1 MDIIDSKHFETSKH
15 CQTLFAGQTSVAIV
29 AWWMCLSHLQTR
41 PTSSHVK
48 CCSVF
53 FNVFHPRQV
62 AEITWHST
70 TALLPSVPVAAD
82 GLPREPQASAC
93 TSPRGWGDVNFDG
106 QLCWYYMILS
116 LLYHLAK
123 FPQSELCHTFM
134 IFDVGRAFITHQS
147 VHTLDLLW
155 THFGPSAISISRSR
169 LFRHFCSRPS
179 HFLFFRASAPVKP
192 SSSMLS
198 KSSWPPQ
205 HQQSVSMRL
214 CEIYLKLIEIL
225 HPIPSSWNFSRIL
238 KIYSSHFEY
247 SIEKPQIEGL
257 SKPVSNF
264 INFGYTCALS
274 WICTCAV
281 FMFCP
286 ATHWFVLWNLNGLGL
301 SSIIQE
307 IWALLQQNP
316 IYNPSP
322 TLPRVAIVE

>member
-53 FNVFHPRQV
+53 FIHVKSQKSRDTARQ
-62 AEITWHST
+62 HCC
-70 TALLPSVPVAAD
+70 LLCQSLQTGCLASLKPLPAHHRGVEGMSILMDNYAD
-82 GLPREPQASAC
+82 II
-93 TSPRGWGDVNFDG
+93 
-106 QLCWYYMILS
+106 WY
-116 LLYHLAK
+116 YHLAK

-155 THFGPSAISISRSR
+155 THFGPSEISISRSR
-169 LFRHFCSRPS
+169 LFRHFCSRPG